1 MNVKVSNANVPTWK
15 TITVKSHIPE
25 ALKKLDEIAH
35 NLWWT
40 WNTEG
45 RELFRSLDKE
55 LWKKVDQNPI
65 ELLNKISYSRLKEM
79 SKDAELIAKMDKVYA
94 AFRKYMDEKP
104 NDKRPSVAYFC
115 MEYGLNHILKIYSG
129 GLGVLAGDYLK
140 EASDSNVDM
149 CAVGFLYR
157 YGYFTQTLSMDGQQV
172 ANYEAQD
179 FDRLPIERVLD
190 ANGNQ
195 VIVEVPYPNFT
206 VYAALWQVNVGRI
219 KLYLLDTDNEM
230 NSEYDRRITHALYG
244 GDWENR
250 LKQEYLLGIGGM
262 LALQKLGITKDIY
275 HCNEGHAALCN
286 VQRLVDYV
294 QSGLN
299 FTEAL
304 ELVRASSLYTVHTPV
319 PAGHDYFE
327 EGLFGKYMGGFA
339 EKLGI
344 SWDDF
349 MGRGRTNPEDKGE
362 KFCMSTFL
370 CKTCQEVN
378 GVSWLHGRVSQ
389 QMFKGIWPGYLPAEG
404 RLDHAIR
411 THDEWLD
418 VYNPNPEES
427 HVGYVTN
434 GVHFPTWCAK
444 EWKAV
449 YNKYFDKAFM
459 GDQSNEKGWEKM
471 NEVPDEVAWNTRM
484 QLKTKLIEYIRGRF
498 RENWLKNQ
506 GDPSRVMS
514 LLDKI
519 NPNAL
524 LIGFARRFATYKR
537 AHLLFS
543 DLDRLAKIVNNP
555 DYPVQF
561 LFAGKAH
568 PADGAGQGLIKK
580 IYEISQRPE
589 FIGKIIFLDNYD
601 MQLARRLVSG
611 VDIWMNTP
619 TRPLE
624 ASGTSGEKA
633 LMNGVVNLS
642 VLDGWWYE
650 GYREGAGWALTDRRT
665 YQDQGHQDKLD
676 AATIYSMLEQEI
688 IPLYYARN
696 SKGYSE
702 SWVRTVKN
710 SIAQIAPQY
719 TMKRQLDDYFDRFY
733 CPLADRFK
741 VISANNNQKA
751 KEMAAWKESV
761 AQRWDGIRVVSSER
775 SENLTNANL
784 ISDKEFTVTH
794 VIDEQGLEDAI
805 GIDLVVM
812 TQDTNGNDTIYKSI
826 PMNVVKHEG
835 NLYTFTLKTSIDIAG
850 SYKVAYRMYP
860 KHKDLT
866 HRQDFSYV
874 RWFI

>member
-55 LWKKVDQNPI
+55 LWKKVDQNPV

-157 YGYFTQTLSMDGQQV
+157 YGYFTQTLSMDGQQI

-262 LALQKLGITKDIY
+262 LALQKLGITKDVY

-349 MGRGRTNPEDKGE
+349 MGLGRTNPEDKGE

-459 GDQSNEKGWEKM
+459 GDQSNEKIWEKIY
-471 NEVPDEVAWNTRM
+471 EVPDEVVWNTRM

-650 GYREGAGWALTDRRT
+650 AYRDGAGWALTDRRT
-665 YQDQGHQDKLD
+665 CQDQGHQDKLD